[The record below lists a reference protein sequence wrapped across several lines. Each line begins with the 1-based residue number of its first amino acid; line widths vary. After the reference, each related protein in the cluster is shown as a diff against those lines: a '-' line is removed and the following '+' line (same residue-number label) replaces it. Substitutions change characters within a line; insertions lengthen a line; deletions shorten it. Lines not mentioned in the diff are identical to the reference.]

1 MQQAQGASP
10 LAPLAAVGRQ
20 RGGVEGEAGEVH
32 VVRQNHQHR
41 RSKPAATVV
50 EDGFHRSILA
60 VGRVRG
66 AGGAGGLENRTPVR
80 LLLMIVAFV
89 VRGLMEG
96 CLGAAHL
103 AACLLDRLEDPRR
116 QPQSQMSENE
126 GLEDE

>member
-1 MQQAQGASP
+1 
-10 LAPLAAVGRQ
+10 
-20 RGGVEGEAGEVH
+20 
-32 VVRQNHQHR
+32 
-41 RSKPAATVV
+41 
-50 EDGFHRSILA
+50 
-60 VGRVRG
+60 
-66 AGGAGGLENRTPVR
+66 VR